1 MNKYFVLLS
10 VLFVFI
16 ATGCQESVKTYP
28 NQVDELM
35 DEVASTEEVENNEPL
50 SDEEMRADALA
61 RGSRLYTSAFL
72 EYILLTPAEW
82 NKYNFKT
89 DYKYVPANEN
99 PKNYELWEEAFT
111 GYYNGGQSFDLL
123 IVGRMPI
130 LTYDGQKEKQLN
142 EIEEGTRESL
152 DEVFEEENMI
162 AENSQYYYYVLM
174 PKVDLPEELNE
185 GEVKMPDFETD
196 FELMYE

>member
-1 MNKYFVLLS
+1 MNKYLVLLS
-10 VLFVFI
+10 VLFVFM

-28 NQVDELM
+28 NQVDELL
-35 DEVASTEEVENNEPL
+35 DEMTSTEEVENKEPM
-50 SDEEMRADALA
+50 SNEEMRADALA

-72 EYILLTPAEW
+72 DYKLVTPAEW
-82 NKYNFKT
+82 NKYNYKA

-99 PKNYELWEEAFT
+99 PNNYELWEETFT

-123 IVGRMPI
+123 IVGRMPLI
-130 LTYDGQKEKQLN
+130 TFEELKEKQLN
-142 EIEEGTRESL
+142 EIEEGLRESL
-152 DEVFEEENMI
+152 DDVFKEENLI
-162 AENSQYYYYVLM
+162 DENSQYYYYVLM

-185 GEVKMPDFETD
+185 GEVIMPDFEKD